1 MLSLSWPTV
10 YKDGCDMSSQKQL
23 DCPLVAGCGAGLS
36 TLLPKSST
44 NFFCETIWTGGG
56 CWCVTGV
63 LCECWLGR
71 LGSASGSLALTHLY
85 LLFVVLMAALLITVY
100 QCVVGRQIHCR
111 EKKEQKNVRLLLL
124 TMYQT
129 STSCYVYNVWSLSC
143 WLKWGK
149 YFHCPV
155 LTRTSQKQLA
165 LQPREE
171 WFD

>member
-1 MLSLSWPTV
+1 MVAIWAAKSNWTAPWWLAVVQVPPP
-10 YKDGCDMSSQKQL
+10 SSQSRAQI
-23 DCPLVAGCGAGLS
+23 
-36 TLLPKSST
+36 
-44 NFFCETIWTGGG
+44 FFVKLFELGGG

-71 LGSASGSLALTHLY
+71 LGSASGSLTLTHLY

-129 STSCYVYNVWSLSC
+129 STSCYVYNVLSSSC

-171 WFD
+171 